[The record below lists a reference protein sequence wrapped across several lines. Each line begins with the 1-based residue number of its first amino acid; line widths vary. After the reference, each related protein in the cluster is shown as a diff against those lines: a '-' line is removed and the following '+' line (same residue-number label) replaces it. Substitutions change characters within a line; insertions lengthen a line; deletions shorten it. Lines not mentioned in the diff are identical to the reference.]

1 MIVYLYLCIS
11 VGVCVCV
18 GEREREREREWGERS
33 IFELNWNV
41 KTKIKR

>member
-11 VGVCVCV
+11 VGVGVCV
-18 GEREREREREWGERS
+18 GEREREWGERS